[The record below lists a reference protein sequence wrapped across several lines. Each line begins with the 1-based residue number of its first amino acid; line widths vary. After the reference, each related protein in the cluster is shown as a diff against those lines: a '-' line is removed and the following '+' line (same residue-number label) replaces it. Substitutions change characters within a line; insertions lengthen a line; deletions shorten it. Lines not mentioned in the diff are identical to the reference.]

1 MFYDFHIHSA
11 LSPCANDEMT
21 PNNIVNMAL
30 IKGLNA
36 IAVSDHNSCKQQ
48 SVVATLARKAG
59 LKYYYGVEVQSKEE
73 VHILCYFLLEEEM
86 QQFQTWIEVLLL
98 PIKNDVNYFG
108 HQYLMN
114 DMDEVISEEAILLL
128 QSIAAS
134 IDEVCAKAHE
144 LHGLVV
150 LAHVL
155 DRSNSITTQLGFIP
169 KSLDYDG
176 IEIKRLSDK
185 MKVLKM
191 HSWISEDG
199 LWLIDSDAHQLMDIA
214 EAEQAISE
222 SELMNFWRKR
232 L

>member
-11 LSPCANDEMT
+11 LSPCGNDDMT

-48 SVVATLARKAG
+48 SVVAKLAKNAG

-73 VHILCYFLLEEEM
+73 VHILCYFLEEEEM
-86 QQFQTWIEVLLL
+86 SVFQVWMEGLLL

-108 HQYLMN
+108 HQYVMN
-114 DMDEVISEEAILLL
+114 EMDEVIDEEKILLL
-128 QSIAAS
+128 QSIDAS

-169 KSLDYDG
+169 KTLDYDG
-176 IEIKRLSDK
+176 IEIKKMSDK
-185 MKVLKM
+185 SKVLKM
-191 HSWISEDG
+191 HPWIDQDG
-199 LWLIDSDAHQLMDIA
+199 LWLIDSDAHQLMDIS
-214 EAEQAISE
+214 EADQAISE